1 MRNARTWNINHNQ
14 HRVST
19 TSECQRVCRFNP
31 SRAGHHFRAIKGA
44 CQTEPRRSTR
54 RRRTSGVSRD
64 PARSRSIHNKNLI
77 CVAVH
82 AVGGTRTLFTSH
94 FWEDYEKNSSGNTWQ
109 KGSREARRS
118 DVAGQRLSTRRQAEA
133 SGGRIRVE
141 IFGVGGGHW
150 YFSGKAMEICRNL
163 DL

>member
-1 MRNARTWNINHNQ
+1 MYPQHLNASGCAVLTHL
-14 HRVST
+14 VL
-19 TSECQRVCRFNP
+19 V
-31 SRAGHHFRAIKGA
+31 IKGA

-64 PARSRSIHNKNLI
+64 PARSRSTHNKNLI